1 MINPLKI
8 ATRNANRLLLKHSQ
22 EMKTFIFS
30 QNIDI
35 LLVFE
40 THFSNKSYFHI
51 PEYILYHTIH
61 PGDSKVHRGIVL
73 IIRSDIKHDEIGKFQ
88 REFFQA
94 TSIDSSGR
102 GMAVLLFQPHYYFP
116 PKYTIKKEQYIIF
129 FKTLGNHFIAVED
142 YNAKHTYWGSRLI
155 LPKGRELLK
164 AIEAMNPATLSA
176 GNPPTVH
183 LTIRI
188 RDLGLRYY
196 QKHC

>member
-8 ATRNANRLLLKHSQ
+8 ATRNANRLSPKYSQ

-40 THFSNKSYFHI
+40 THFSNKSYCHI
-51 PEYILYHTIH
+51 PEYILYTMH
-61 PGDSKVHRGIVL
+61 PGNSKVHRRIVL

-94 TSIDSSGR
+94 TSIDSSDR
-102 GMAVLLFQPHYYFP
+102 GMAVLLFQPHSP

-129 FKTLGNHFIAVED
+129 FKTLGNRFIAVED
-142 YNAKHTYWGSRLI
+142 YNAKHMYWRSKLI
-155 LPKGRELLK
+155 LSKGRELLK
-164 AIEAMNPATLSA
+164 AIEAMNLATLSA
-176 GNPPTVH
+176 GNPSTVH

-196 QKHC
+196 QRHC